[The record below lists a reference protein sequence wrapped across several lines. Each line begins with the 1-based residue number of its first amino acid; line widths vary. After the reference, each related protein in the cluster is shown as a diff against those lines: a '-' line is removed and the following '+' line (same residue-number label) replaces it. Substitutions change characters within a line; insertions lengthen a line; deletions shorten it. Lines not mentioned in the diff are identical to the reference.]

1 MSMKDDIARLV
12 PRPAEEKRLAP
23 ADTPPALRAKTGT
36 QPKAAGRINGEQV
49 TAESTD
55 GLFTFVVTVA
65 KA

>member
-1 MSMKDDIARLV
+1 MSLKDDIARLV
-12 PRPAEEKRLAP
+12 PPPAVEKRLDEA
-23 ADTPPALRAKTGT
+23 ATPLAIRTKTGT
-36 QPKAAGRINGEQV
+36 QPKAAARIQGEQV